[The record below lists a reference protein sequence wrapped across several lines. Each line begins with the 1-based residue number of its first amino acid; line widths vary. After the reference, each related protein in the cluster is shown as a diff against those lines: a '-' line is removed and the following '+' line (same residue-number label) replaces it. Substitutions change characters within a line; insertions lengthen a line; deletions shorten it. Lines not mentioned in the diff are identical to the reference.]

1 MQSPITGKPMLLVK
15 EPGVKLSFRKEEF
28 EIVYHYYLCEDSG
41 EQFTSDELDEINQVQ
56 VHNRYREKYGIPFSE
71 EIKDIREKYNISASK
86 MSEILGFGANSY
98 RLYETGEI
106 PSVAN
111 GRLILAIKHPK
122 DFIKQVEASAHIL
135 TDKEL
140 KKLVDHAMYLLEQQ
154 RKDSWNILLSRHIF
168 KYETANEFS
177 GYRKPDFLKIAFMI
191 SYFSSR
197 IELYKTKLNKLLF
210 YSDFGCYK
218 HIGYSMTG
226 ITYRAIQMGPVPAEY
241 GMLYEKLAE
250 DNLVT
255 LNQKLFDG
263 NGNYS
268 EMIKGIQEFDETK
281 FSKEEIEILNQVIEK
296 FGPLRTS
303 DVVELSHEER
313 AWIENEEKREL
324 ISYSKYAFD
333 LKHID

>member
-1 MQSPITGKPMLLVK
+1 MQSPITGKPMRLEK

-28 EIVYHYYLCEDSG
+28 EITYHYYLCDESG
-41 EQFTSDELDEINQVQ
+41 EQFTSDELDQINQIQ
-56 VHNRYREKYGIPFSE
+56 VHNKYREKYGIPFPE
-71 EIKDIREKYNISASK
+71 EIKDIREKYKISASK

-98 RLYETGEI
+98 RLYEGGEI

-122 DFIKQVEASAHIL
+122 DFIKQVEASSHIL

-140 KKLVDHAMYLLEQQ
+140 KKIVDHAKQLLEEQ

-177 GYRKPDFLKIAFMI
+177 GYRKPDFLKIAYMI

-210 YSDFGCYK
+210 YSDFGCFK

-250 DNLVT
+250 DKLVT
-255 LNQKLFDG
+255 LNQKLFDNV
-263 NGNYS
+263 NGNYA
-268 EMIKGIQEFDETK
+268 EMIKGTQDFDETK
-281 FSKEEIEILNQVIEK
+281 FSKEEIEILNQVIDR
-296 FGPLRTS
+296 FGSLRTS
-303 DVVELSHEER
+303 DVVELSHQEQ
-313 AWIENEEKREL
+313 AWIENEENKEL

-333 LKHID
+333 LKHI